1 MLLFPYGQ
9 QTKRHFRSFKF
20 QHLLDQIFVESADDY
35 CPQVEGLNMQ
45 VDNLGNTTHFYI
57 NVLDAAIPEF
67 HGGEFE

>member
-1 MLLFPYGQ
+1 MLLSPHGQ

-20 QHLLDQIFVESADDY
+20 QHLLGLIVVECADDY
-35 CPQVEGLNMQ
+35 CPQVEGLNLQ

-57 NVLDAAIPEF
+57 NVLDAAISVF